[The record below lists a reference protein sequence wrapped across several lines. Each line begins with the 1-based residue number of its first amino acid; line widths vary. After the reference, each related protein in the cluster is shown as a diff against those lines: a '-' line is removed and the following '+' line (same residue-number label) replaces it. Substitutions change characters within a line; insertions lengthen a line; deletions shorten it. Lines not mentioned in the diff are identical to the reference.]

1 MCGIN
6 AFLGFQSV
14 NCDHTI
20 NINLIHRGPDQLC
33 HWCSEFAQVDFFRL
47 AVTGGK
53 SGNAPVTSFNSRWTC
68 FMNGEIYNF
77 RSLSLERL
85 GQCYESDTKVLV
97 EGVAKLGLGF
107 FKFLTGMFA
116 GILVDNLEKRLYIF
130 RDFFGEKPLFYAFS
144 ETGIHVSS
152 EFRAVLSTMR
162 DDFKLNRQA
171 VLDYFRFGY
180 VEEPNTFDERIKA
193 FPKGTLLAYDQGSKS
208 FRIEMDFSES
218 NIGSVS
224 LGGIVKQ
231 ITNEVLA
238 SDVPQGF
245 LLSGGL
251 DSTTLLS
258 LASRKCLEWDMAFTL
273 KGVGASNLKDLNG
286 AKKFARRIGIRHET
300 VEISKRE
307 VISELPNLV
316 KALDQPIS
324 DMSSFGYFRL
334 FRSIHEKGLKVA
346 QVGHGIDEMFWG
358 YGWFNKL
365 TSESDLK
372 KERIFWN
379 TPSDQSILLDKGFLE
394 AENQGDYDLHP
405 SDPYLRS
412 ESKFQR
418 ARAEI
423 CHSYLSHNGLSQIDR
438 LAMFHSVEPRA
449 AFSDFRLY
457 QWAQQ
462 HSTNEKDFEKRQFR
476 NSFDHSWVKRLV
488 TRKKRGFD
496 IGMIEYVNSPE
507 FGSAYLSKISELRS
521 YNLPLAPNLN
531 EMTLGARQKYRLIV
545 LSLWLQSI

>member
-1 MCGIN
+1 
-6 AFLGFQSV
+6 
-14 NCDHTI
+14 
-20 NINLIHRGPDQLC
+20 
-33 HWCSEFAQVDFFRL
+33 
-47 AVTGGK
+47 
-53 SGNAPVTSFNSRWTC
+53 
-68 FMNGEIYNF
+68 MNGEIYNF
-77 RSLSLERL
+77 RSISSEYL
-85 GQCYESDTKVLV
+85 GQHYESDTRVLV
-97 EGVAKLGLGF
+97 EGIAKIGLGF
-107 FKFLTGMFA
+107 FKLLTGMFA
-116 GILVDNLEKRLYIF
+116 GILIDNQTKKIYIF
-130 RDFFGEKPLFYAFS
+130 RDFFGEKPLFYSFS
-144 ETGIHVSS
+144 KEGIHISS
-152 EFRAVLSTMR
+152 EFRDLLSAKNC
-162 DDFKLNRQA
+162 DLKLNNKA
-171 VLDYFRFGY
+171 ILNYFRFGY
-180 VEEPNTFDERIKA
+180 VEEPETFDETIKA
-193 FPKGTLLAYDQGSKS
+193 FPKGAVLAYDQGDRTFKT
-208 FRIEMDFSES
+208 ELEL
-218 NIGSVS
+218 GGAS
-224 LGGIVKQ
+224 LGNNSLNYIIQEVAA
-231 ITNEVLA
+231 EVLR

-258 LASRKCLEWDMAFTL
+258 LANRKNLGWDMAFTL

-316 KALDQPIS
+316 EALDQPIS

-346 QVGHGIDEMFWG
+346 QIGHGIDEMFWG

-365 TSESDLK
+365 IYESDLK

-394 AENQGDYDLHP
+394 AENQGHYELHP